1 MKTKNIIKTSVAAAL
16 LVLTACTNEHEPGN
30 IPAKDI
36 RVDAFIG
43 QTTRVTTDGNES
55 AFEPGDRISVYAW
68 LGADNDMQRL
78 VVDNSINT
86 LGGDGTWT
94 AEPQMLWADNTSDH
108 YFLGIY
114 PERNGATDYDADPY
128 TLDFNNQTASDLLVA
143 RTTAKPTGS
152 AVKLEFE
159 HVMAKLVVN
168 LSFRNEWTIAP
179 EVVSVTAVAC
189 TEATVNYLENPVEVT
204 PATGQNL
211 VVIPFTGTSASFA
224 GIMIP
229 GQSGFR
235 TINVTLENGKVYTYT
250 HPSGIDLQ
258 PGRYTTVNLVLGR
271 DNIKLDD
278 AGISVSD
285 WENGTSIDGAEA
297 TEAYSYDSNTRTIT
311 IYSGEGLK
319 VAADEVNSGNT
330 DINII
335 LDKDIDLTNTK
346 WTPIGT
352 DHSNSY
358 TGTFDGGNHTI
369 SGLTVTGSDEYAG
382 LFGCIDDGG
391 TVKNVVLE
399 NVQIAS
405 DDQYAY
411 VGGVAGYSRGNIE
424 NCSVSG
430 SVSGNSNSNGT
441 SNCVGGVVGQQYG
454 GTITECSSSAI
465 VDGTNAVGGVAGQT
479 ANATLTACYAT
490 GDVTA
495 ERDPQNNT
503 YAGGVVGYNGVSTLI
518 ACYATGNVTGT
529 GTGTGSIYV
538 GGVTGDNASS
548 TLTAC
553 YHAAE
558 TVSGR
563 DGATTGGVTGRNYDA
578 NVGIPSITACYWQN
592 NQAQGIGNNQAGTTD
607 GTTQVAD
614 DWMDAMNA
622 MNAAL
627 QSVGSGWHYVLNGA
641 LPTLEEK

>member
-1 MKTKNIIKTSVAAAL
+1 MNIKNLLLATTAILLAACSTDSD
-16 LVLTACTNEHEPGN
+16 VLPPQDLGQ
-30 IPAKDI
+30 I
-36 RVDAFIG
+36 RVTASVG
-43 QTTRVTTDGNES
+43 AMTRVAHSGNSTT
-55 AFEPGDRISVYAW
+55 FETNDRISVYAW

-114 PERNGATDYDADPY
+114 PERNRTTDYKADPY

-179 EVVSVTAVAC
+179 EVASVTATAC
-189 TEATVNYLENPVEVT
+189 TEATVDYLENPVEVT

-250 HPSGIDLQ
+250 HSADIDLQ

-271 DNIKLDD
+271 DRIELDD
-278 AGISVSD
+278 AGINVSD

-297 TEAYSYDSNTRTIT
+297 NEAYSYDSNTKTIT

-319 VAADEVNSGNT
+319 VAADVVNSGDT

-335 LDKDIDLTNTK
+335 LDNDIDLSDID

-352 DHSNSY
+352 ESRPY
-358 TGTFDGGNHTI
+358 TGNFDGGGHTITGLKIDKSGTDYVGLIGCLGSGGKVQNVTLTNISVSGANCVGGIAGQNYGTVENCSVNGTVTGKGFTDTGGIAGSNYGTI
-369 SGLTVTGSDEYAG
+369 SGCSAEGTVTGS
-382 LFGCIDDGG
+382 
-391 TVKNVVLE
+391 VN
-399 NVQIAS
+399 
-405 DDQYAY
+405 
-411 VGGVAGYSRGNIE
+411 VGGIAGGSYLGVIIDGCHSTAA
-424 NCSVSG
+424 VSG
-430 SVSGNSNSNGT
+430 ISS
-441 SNCVGGVVGQQYG
+441 VGGVVGNLGNNSFLMACYSTG
-454 GTITECSSSAI
+454 NVTATITY
-465 VDGTNAVGGVAGQT
+465 G
-479 ANATLTACYAT
+479 YAH
-490 GDVTA
+490 V
-495 ERDPQNNT
+495 
-503 YAGGVVGYNGVSTLI
+503 GGVVGINGQ
-518 ACYATGNVTGT
+518 GT
-529 GTGTGSIYV
+529 V
-538 GGVTGDNASS
+538 
-548 TLTAC
+548 TAC
-553 YHAAE
+553 YHATGE
-558 TVSGR
+558 ITSLGEGRIGGIVGENYIGTV
-563 DGATTGGVTGRNYDA
+563 A
-578 NVGIPSITACYWQN
+578 ACYWEN
-592 NQAQGIGNNQAGTTD
+592 NLSSGTGSNNGRDDTHKVEGTDVTWQ
-607 GTTQVAD
+607 TAVA
-614 DWMDAMNA
+614 AMNT
-622 MNAAL
+622 AL
-627 QSVGSGWHYVLNGA
+627 QSAGSGWHYVLNGA

>member
-1 MKTKNIIKTSVAAAL
+1 MNIKNLLLATTAILLAACSTDSD
-16 LVLTACTNEHEPGN
+16 VLPPQDLGQ
-30 IPAKDI
+30 I
-36 RVDAFIG
+36 RVTASVG
-43 QTTRVTTDGNES
+43 AMTRVAHSGNSTT
-55 AFEPGDRISVYAW
+55 FETNDRISVYAW

-168 LSFRNEWTIAP
+168 LSFRNEWTTAP
-179 EVVSVTAVAC
+179 EVASVTATAC

-250 HPSGIDLQ
+250 HSADIDLQ

-271 DNIKLDD
+271 DRIELDD
-278 AGISVSD
+278 AGINVSD

-297 TEAYSYDSNTRTIT
+297 NEAYSYDSNTKTIT

-319 VAADEVNSGNT
+319 VAADVVNSGDN

-335 LDKDIDLTNTK
+335 LDNDIDLSDID

-352 DHSNSY
+352 ESRPY
-358 TGTFDGGNHTI
+358 TGTFDGGTYTI
-369 SGLTVTGSDEYAG
+369 TGLTVNQTRENVG
-382 LFGCIDDGG
+382 LIGCIGSNG
-391 TVKNVVLE
+391 TVKNVKLE
-399 NVQIAS
+399 NVNITG
-405 DDQYAY
+405 DGYF
-411 VGGVAGYSRGNIE
+411 VGGVAGTNYGTIE
-424 NCSVSG
+424 NCSVD
-430 SVSGNSNSNGT
+430 GT
-441 SNCVGGVVGQQYG
+441 LTNNRHYLGGVVGNNYGSIIGCSSSGTITGTSPNVGGIGGQSVG
-454 GTITECSSSAI
+454 GTIMACYSVANIKGRSSS
-465 VDGTNAVGGVAGQT
+465 GGVLGQT
-479 ANATLTACYAT
+479 NRET
-490 GDVTA
+490 
-495 ERDPQNNT
+495 
-503 YAGGVVGYNGVSTLI
+503 VVI
-518 ACYATGNVTGT
+518 ACYHAKGNVTGEQ
-529 GTGTGSIYV
+529 SRMI
-538 GGVTGDNASS
+538 GGVIGW
-548 TLTAC
+548 
-553 YHAAE
+553 
-558 TVSGR
+558 
-563 DGATTGGVTGRNYDA
+563 NYGK
-578 NVGIPSITACYWQN
+578 VTACYWEN
-592 NQAQGIGNNQAGTTD
+592 NQGQGIGDNQGSTTIETTKVD
-607 GTTQVAD
+607 GTGVTWQKAVA
-614 DWMDAMNA
+614 AMNT
-622 MNAAL
+622 AL
-627 QSVGSGWHYVLNGA
+627 QSAGSGWHYVLNGA
-641 LPTLEEK
+641 LPTLE

>member
-1 MKTKNIIKTSVAAAL
+1 MNIKNLLLATTAILLAACSTDSD
-16 LVLTACTNEHEPGN
+16 VLPPQDLGQ
-30 IPAKDI
+30 I
-36 RVDAFIG
+36 RVTASVG
-43 QTTRVTTDGNES
+43 AMTRVAHSGNSTT
-55 AFEPGDRISVYAW
+55 FETNDRISVYAW
-68 LGADNDMQRL
+68 LGAGNDMQRL

-168 LSFRNEWTIAP
+168 LSFRNEWTTAP
-179 EVVSVTAVAC
+179 EVASVTATAC

-250 HPSGIDLQ
+250 HSADIDLQ

-271 DNIKLDD
+271 DRIELDD
-278 AGISVSD
+278 AGINVSD

-297 TEAYSYDSNTRTIT
+297 NEAYSYDSNTKTIT

-319 VAADEVNSGNT
+319 VAADVVNSGDN

-335 LDKDIDLTNTK
+335 LDNDIDLSDID

-352 DHSNSY
+352 ESRPY
-358 TGTFDGGNHTI
+358 TGTFDGGTYTI
-369 SGLTVTGSDEYAG
+369 TGLTVNQTRENVG
-382 LFGCIDDGG
+382 LIGCIGSNG
-391 TVKNVVLE
+391 TVKNVKLE
-399 NVQIAS
+399 NVNITG
-405 DDQYAY
+405 DGYF
-411 VGGVAGYSRGNIE
+411 VGGVAGTNYGTIE
-424 NCSVSG
+424 NCSVD
-430 SVSGNSNSNGT
+430 GT
-441 SNCVGGVVGQQYG
+441 LTNNRHYLGGVVGNNYGSIIGCSSSGTITGTSPNVGGIGGQSVG
-454 GTITECSSSAI
+454 GTIMACYSVANIKGRSSS
-465 VDGTNAVGGVAGQT
+465 GGVLGQT
-479 ANATLTACYAT
+479 NRET
-490 GDVTA
+490 
-495 ERDPQNNT
+495 
-503 YAGGVVGYNGVSTLI
+503 VVI
-518 ACYATGNVTGT
+518 ACYHAKGNVTGEQ
-529 GTGTGSIYV
+529 SRMI
-538 GGVTGDNASS
+538 GGVIGW
-548 TLTAC
+548 
-553 YHAAE
+553 
-558 TVSGR
+558 
-563 DGATTGGVTGRNYDA
+563 NYGK
-578 NVGIPSITACYWQN
+578 VTACYWEN
-592 NQAQGIGNNQAGTTD
+592 NQGQGIGDNQGSTTIETTKVD
-607 GTTQVAD
+607 GTGVTWQKAVA
-614 DWMDAMNA
+614 AMNT
-622 MNAAL
+622 AL
-627 QSVGSGWHYVLNGA
+627 QSAGSGWHYVLNGA

>member
-1 MKTKNIIKTSVAAAL
+1 MNIKNLLLATTAAL
-16 LVLTACTNEHEPGN
+16 LAACSTDSDVLPPQDLGQ
-30 IPAKDI
+30 I
-36 RVDAFIG
+36 RVTASVG
-43 QTTRVTTDGNES
+43 AMTRVAHSGNSTT
-55 AFEPGDRISVYAW
+55 FETNDRISVYAW

-168 LSFRNEWTIAP
+168 LSFRNEWTTAP
-179 EVVSVTAVAC
+179 EVASVTATAC

-250 HPSGIDLQ
+250 HSADIDLQ

-271 DNIKLDD
+271 DRIELDD
-278 AGISVSD
+278 AGINVSD

-297 TEAYSYDSNTRTIT
+297 NEAYSYDSNTKTIT

-319 VAADEVNSGNT
+319 VAADVVNSGDN

-335 LDKDIDLTNTK
+335 LDNDIDLSDID

-352 DHSNSY
+352 ESRPY
-358 TGTFDGGNHTI
+358 TGTFDGGTYTI
-369 SGLTVTGSDEYAG
+369 TGLTVNQTRENVG
-382 LFGCIDDGG
+382 LIGCIGSNG
-391 TVKNVVLE
+391 TVKNVKLE
-399 NVQIAS
+399 NVNITG
-405 DDQYAY
+405 DGYF
-411 VGGVAGYSRGNIE
+411 VGGVAGTNYGTIE
-424 NCSVSG
+424 NCSVD
-430 SVSGNSNSNGT
+430 GT
-441 SNCVGGVVGQQYG
+441 LTNNRHYLGGVVGNNYGSIIGCSSSGTITGTSPNVGGIGGQSVG
-454 GTITECSSSAI
+454 GTIMACYSVANIKGRSSS
-465 VDGTNAVGGVAGQT
+465 GGVLGQT
-479 ANATLTACYAT
+479 NRET
-490 GDVTA
+490 
-495 ERDPQNNT
+495 
-503 YAGGVVGYNGVSTLI
+503 VVI
-518 ACYATGNVTGT
+518 ACYHAKGNVTGEQ
-529 GTGTGSIYV
+529 SRMI
-538 GGVTGDNASS
+538 GGVIGW
-548 TLTAC
+548 
-553 YHAAE
+553 
-558 TVSGR
+558 
-563 DGATTGGVTGRNYDA
+563 NYGK
-578 NVGIPSITACYWQN
+578 VTACYWEN
-592 NQAQGIGNNQAGTTD
+592 NQGQGIGDNQGSTTIETTKVD
-607 GTTQVAD
+607 GTGVTWQKAVA
-614 DWMDAMNA
+614 AMNT
-622 MNAAL
+622 AL
-627 QSVGSGWHYVLNGA
+627 QSAGSGWHYVLNGA
-641 LPTLEEK
+641 LPTLE

>member
-1 MKTKNIIKTSVAAAL
+1 MNIKNLLLATTAAL
-16 LVLTACTNEHEPGN
+16 LAACSTDSDVLPPQDLGQ
-30 IPAKDI
+30 I
-36 RVDAFIG
+36 RVTASVG
-43 QTTRVTTDGNES
+43 AMTRVAHSGNSTT
-55 AFEPGDRISVYAW
+55 FETNDRISVYAW

-128 TLDFNNQTASDLLVA
+128 TLDFNNQTGSDLLVA

-179 EVVSVTAVAC
+179 EVASVTAVAC

-229 GQSGFR
+229 GQSRFR

-250 HPSGIDLQ
+250 HSADIDLQ

-271 DNIKLDD
+271 DRIELDD
-278 AGISVSD
+278 AGINVSD

-297 TEAYSYDSNTRTIT
+297 NEAYSYDSNTKTIT

-319 VAADEVNSGNT
+319 VAADVVNSGDT

-335 LDKDIDLTNTK
+335 LDNDIDLSDIE

-352 DHSNSY
+352 ESRPY
-358 TGTFDGGNHTI
+358 TGTFDGGTYTI
-369 SGLTVTGSDEYAG
+369 TGLTVNQTRENVG
-382 LFGCIDDGG
+382 LIGCIGSNG
-391 TVKNVVLE
+391 TVKNVKLE
-399 NVQIAS
+399 NVNITG
-405 DDQYAY
+405 DDYF
-411 VGGVAGYSRGNIE
+411 VGGVAGTNYGTIE
-424 NCSVSG
+424 NCSVD
-430 SVSGNSNSNGT
+430 GT
-441 SNCVGGVVGQQYG
+441 LTNNRHYLGGVVGNNYGSIIGCSSSGTITGTSPNVGGIGGQSVG
-454 GTITECSSSAI
+454 GTIMACYSVANIKGRSSS
-465 VDGTNAVGGVAGQT
+465 GGVLGQT
-479 ANATLTACYAT
+479 NRET
-490 GDVTA
+490 
-495 ERDPQNNT
+495 
-503 YAGGVVGYNGVSTLI
+503 VVI
-518 ACYATGNVTGT
+518 ACYHAKGNVTGEQ
-529 GTGTGSIYV
+529 SRMI
-538 GGVTGDNASS
+538 GGVIGW
-548 TLTAC
+548 
-553 YHAAE
+553 
-558 TVSGR
+558 
-563 DGATTGGVTGRNYDA
+563 NYGK
-578 NVGIPSITACYWQN
+578 VTACYWEN
-592 NQAQGIGNNQAGTTD
+592 NQGQGIGDNQGSTTIETTKVD
-607 GTTQVAD
+607 GTYVTWQTAVA
-614 DWMDAMNA
+614 AMNT
-622 MNAAL
+622 AL
-627 QSVGSGWHYVLNGA
+627 QSAGSGWQYVLNGA

>member
-1 MKTKNIIKTSVAAAL
+1 MNIKNLLLATTAILLAACSTDSD
-16 LVLTACTNEHEPGN
+16 VLPPQDLGQ
-30 IPAKDI
+30 I
-36 RVDAFIG
+36 RVTASVG
-43 QTTRVTTDGNES
+43 AMTRVAHSGNSTT
-55 AFEPGDRISVYAW
+55 FETNDRISVYAW
-68 LGADNDMQRL
+68 LGADNNMQRL

-168 LSFRNEWTIAP
+168 LSFRNEWTTAP
-179 EVVSVTAVAC
+179 EVASVTATAC

-250 HPSGIDLQ
+250 HSADIDLQ

-271 DNIKLDD
+271 DRIELDD
-278 AGISVSD
+278 AGINVSD

-297 TEAYSYDSNTRTIT
+297 NEAYSYDSNTKTIT

-319 VAADEVNSGNT
+319 VAADVANSGDT

-335 LDKDIDLTNTK
+335 LDNDIDLSDID

-352 DHSNSY
+352 ESRPY
-358 TGTFDGGNHTI
+358 TGTFDGGTYTI
-369 SGLTVTGSDEYAG
+369 TGLTVNQTRENVG
-382 LFGCIDDGG
+382 LIGCIGSNG
-391 TVKNVVLE
+391 TVKNVKLE
-399 NVQIAS
+399 NVNITG
-405 DDQYAY
+405 DGYF
-411 VGGVAGYSRGNIE
+411 VGGVAGTNYGTIE
-424 NCSVSG
+424 NCSVD
-430 SVSGNSNSNGT
+430 GT
-441 SNCVGGVVGQQYG
+441 LTNNRHYLGGVVGNNYGSIIGCSSSGTITGTSPNVGGIGGQSVG
-454 GTITECSSSAI
+454 GTIMACYSVANIKGWSSS
-465 VDGTNAVGGVAGQT
+465 GGVLGQT
-479 ANATLTACYAT
+479 NRET
-490 GDVTA
+490 
-495 ERDPQNNT
+495 
-503 YAGGVVGYNGVSTLI
+503 VVI
-518 ACYATGNVTGT
+518 ACYHAKGNVTGEQ
-529 GTGTGSIYV
+529 SRMI
-538 GGVTGDNASS
+538 GGVIGW
-548 TLTAC
+548 
-553 YHAAE
+553 
-558 TVSGR
+558 
-563 DGATTGGVTGRNYDA
+563 NYGK
-578 NVGIPSITACYWQN
+578 VTACYWEN
-592 NQAQGIGNNQAGTTD
+592 NQGQGIGDNQGSTTIETTKVD
-607 GTTQVAD
+607 GTDVTWQTAVA
-614 DWMDAMNA
+614 AMNT
-622 MNAAL
+622 AL
-627 QSVGSGWHYVLNGA
+627 QSAGSGWHYVLNGA

>member
-16 LVLTACTNEHEPGN
+16 LVLAACTNDHEPGYA
-30 IPAKDI
+30 PAKEI
-36 RVDAFIG
+36 RVDASIG
-43 QTTRVTTDGNES
+43 QMTRVTTDGNES

-168 LSFRNEWTIAP
+168 LSFRNEWTTAP
-179 EVVSVTAVAC
+179 EVASVTATAC

-278 AGISVSD
+278 AGINVSD

-297 TEAYSYDSNTRTIT
+297 TEAYSYDSNTKTIT

-319 VAADEVNSGNT
+319 VAADVANSGDT

-335 LDKDIDLTNTK
+335 LDNDIDLTGID

-352 DHSNSY
+352 ESRPY
-358 TGTFDGGNHTI
+358 TGNFDGGGHTITGLKIDKSGTDYVGLIGCLGSGGKVQNVTLTNISVSGANCVGGIAGQNYGTVENCSVNGTVTGKGFTDTGGIAGSNYGTI
-369 SGLTVTGSDEYAG
+369 SGCSAEGTVTGS
-382 LFGCIDDGG
+382 
-391 TVKNVVLE
+391 VN
-399 NVQIAS
+399 
-405 DDQYAY
+405 
-411 VGGVAGYSRGNIE
+411 VGGIAGGSYLGVIIDGCHSTAA
-424 NCSVSG
+424 VSG
-430 SVSGNSNSNGT
+430 ISS
-441 SNCVGGVVGQQYG
+441 VGGVVGNLGNNSFLMACYSTG
-454 GTITECSSSAI
+454 NVTATITY
-465 VDGTNAVGGVAGQT
+465 G
-479 ANATLTACYAT
+479 YAH
-490 GDVTA
+490 V
-495 ERDPQNNT
+495 
-503 YAGGVVGYNGVSTLI
+503 GGVVGINGQ
-518 ACYATGNVTGT
+518 GT
-529 GTGTGSIYV
+529 V
-538 GGVTGDNASS
+538 
-548 TLTAC
+548 TAC
-553 YHAAE
+553 YHATGE
-558 TVSGR
+558 ITSLGEGRIGGIVGENYIGTV
-563 DGATTGGVTGRNYDA
+563 A
-578 NVGIPSITACYWQN
+578 ACYWEN
-592 NQAQGIGNNQAGTTD
+592 NLSSGTGSNNGRDDTHKVEGTDVTWQ
-607 GTTQVAD
+607 TAVA
-614 DWMDAMNA
+614 AMNT
-622 MNAAL
+622 AL
-627 QSVGSGWHYVLNGA
+627 QSAGSGWHYVLNGA

>member
-1 MKTKNIIKTSVAAAL
+1 MNIKNLLLATTAILLAACSTDSD
-16 LVLTACTNEHEPGN
+16 VLPPQDLGQ
-30 IPAKDI
+30 I
-36 RVDAFIG
+36 RVTASVG
-43 QTTRVTTDGNES
+43 AMTRVAHSGNSTT
-55 AFEPGDRISVYAW
+55 FETNDRISVYAW
-68 LGADNDMQRL
+68 LGAGNDMQRL

-168 LSFRNEWTIAP
+168 LSFRNEWTTAP
-179 EVVSVTAVAC
+179 EVASVTATAC

-250 HPSGIDLQ
+250 HSADIDLQ

-271 DNIKLDD
+271 DRIELDD
-278 AGISVSD
+278 AGINVSD

-297 TEAYSYDSNTRTIT
+297 NEAYSYDSNTKTIT

-319 VAADEVNSGNT
+319 VAADVVNSGDN

-335 LDKDIDLTNTK
+335 LDNDIDLSDID

-352 DHSNSY
+352 ESRPY
-358 TGTFDGGNHTI
+358 TGTFDGNNKTIRGLEINQSGTDNVGLIGYLGSEGKVQNVVLANISVSGANCVGGIAGQNYGTVENCSVNGTVTGKGFTDTGGIAGSNYGTI
-369 SGLTVTGSDEYAG
+369 SGCSAEGTVTGSVNVGGIAG
-382 LFGCIDDGG
+382 GSYLGVIIDGCHSTAAVSGI
-391 TVKNVVLE
+391 
-399 NVQIAS
+399 S
-405 DDQYAY
+405 S
-411 VGGVAGYSRGNIE
+411 VGGVLGNLGNNSFLMACYSTGKVTVT
-424 NCSVSG
+424 STDG
-430 SVSGNSNSNGT
+430 SF
-441 SNCVGGVVGQQYG
+441 VGGVVGINSQGTVTGCYHATGEITSLG
-454 GTITECSSSAI
+454 GGRIGGI
-465 VDGTNAVGGVAGQT
+465 VGENYIGTVA
-479 ANATLTACYAT
+479 ACYW
-490 GDVTA
+490 DS
-495 ERDPQNNT
+495 NL
-503 YAGGVVGYNGVSTLI
+503 SS
-518 ACYATGNVTGT
+518 
-529 GTGTGSIYV
+529 GTGS
-538 GGVTGDNASS
+538 NN
-548 TLTAC
+548 
-553 YHAAE
+553 
-558 TVSGR
+558 GR
-563 DGATTGGVTGRNYDA
+563 DDTHKVDGPDVT
-578 NVGIPSITACYWQN
+578 WQK
-592 NQAQGIGNNQAGTTD
+592 A
-607 GTTQVAD
+607 VA
-614 DWMDAMNA
+614 AMNT
-622 MNAAL
+622 AL
-627 QSVGSGWHYVLNGA
+627 QSAGSGWQYVLNGA

>member
-1 MKTKNIIKTSVAAAL
+1 MNIKNLLLATTAILLAACSTDSD
-16 LVLTACTNEHEPGN
+16 VLPPQDLGQ
-30 IPAKDI
+30 I
-36 RVDAFIG
+36 RVTASVG
-43 QTTRVTTDGNES
+43 AMTRVAHSGNSTT
-55 AFEPGDRISVYAW
+55 FETNDRISVYAW

-168 LSFRNEWTIAP
+168 LSFRNEWTTAP
-179 EVVSVTAVAC
+179 EVASVTATAC

-250 HPSGIDLQ
+250 HSADIDLQ

-271 DNIKLDD
+271 DRIELDD
-278 AGISVSD
+278 AGINVSD

-297 TEAYSYDSNTRTIT
+297 NEAYSYDSNTKTIT

-319 VAADEVNSGNT
+319 VAADVVNSGDT

-335 LDKDIDLTNTK
+335 LDNDIDLSDID
-346 WTPIGT
+346 WTPIG
-352 DHSNSY
+352 DYYNRY
-358 TGTFDGGNHTI
+358 TGTFDGGNYTI
-369 SGLTVTGSDEYAG
+369 TGLTVTGSNEYAG
-382 LFGCIDDGG
+382 LFGRIGSGG
-391 TVKNVVLE
+391 TVKNVVLKD
-399 NVQIAS
+399 VQIES
-405 DDQYAY
+405 DNQYGC
-411 VGGVAGYSRGNIE
+411 VGGVAGNSDGNIE

-430 SVSGNSNSNGT
+430 SVSSRHT
-441 SNCVGGVVGQQYG
+441 AGGVVGQQFG
-454 GTITECSSSAI
+454 GSITLCGSSAT
-465 VDGTNAVGGVAGQT
+465 VKGTGEVGGVAGKT
-479 ANATLTACYAT
+479 DNSATLTACYAT
-490 GDVTA
+490 GNVTF
-495 ERDPQNNT
+495 ERASTINT
-503 YAGGVVGYNGVSTLI
+503 FAGGVVGLNGTGSILT

-529 GTGTGSIYV
+529 GTGTGSCCV
-538 GGVTGDNASS
+538 GGVTGDNFNG

-553 YHAAE
+553 YHANG
-558 TVSGR
+558 TVSGP
-563 DGATTGGVTGRNYDA
+563 DGATGGVAGQNFKDSMFGG
-578 NVGIPSITACYWQN
+578 GIITACYWGDNGQE
-592 NQAQGIGNNQAGTTD
+592 QGIGYNQAGT
-607 GTTQVAD
+607 GETTQVDGPTTWQTAV
-614 DWMDAMNA
+614 DAMNT
-622 MNAAL
+622 AL
-627 QSVGSGWHYVLNGA
+627 NSESWKYVLNGA